1 MEQGYRRA
9 LIINI
14 KDFANESDKVRKKL
28 EDREGSVVDVKN
40 LETLWH
46 KLGFD
51 VETEKNLPAWK
62 IREVVLNTANEI
74 NQRHDSSCFVCCI
87 MSHGDMGRIYGSD
100 CKPVDIKEITDSFTK
115 VNCPGLAEKPK
126 LFFIHVIASEET
138 PDTAVSSE
146 TAEETPETET
156 ETHTREALDAKRLA
170 KDASYERKNDI
181 TFRQRTEPKERDF
194 LLGYSTAP
202 GKQCPLFSISPG
214 NQPERIGTGDF

>member
-9 LIINI
+9 VIINI

-51 VETEKNLPAWK
+51 VKTEKNLPAWK

-126 LFFIHVIASEET
+126 LFFIQACRESQQVIASEET

-156 ETHTREALDAKRLA
+156 ETVAAASPLPTHTREALDANRSDNINKVVT
-170 KDASYERKNDI
+170 N
-181 TFRQRTEPKERDF
+181 
-194 LLGYSTAP
+194 
-202 GKQCPLFSISPG
+202 C
-214 NQPERIGTGDF
+214 